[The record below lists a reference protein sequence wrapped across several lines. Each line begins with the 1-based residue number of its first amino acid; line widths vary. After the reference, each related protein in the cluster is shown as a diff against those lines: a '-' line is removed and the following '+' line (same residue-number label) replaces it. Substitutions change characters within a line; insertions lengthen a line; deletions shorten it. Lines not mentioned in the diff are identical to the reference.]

1 MNEIDNYKYIFFKSL
16 YTILGLSDIEK
27 EISNQKNFPLE
38 IVENDEYDVIS
49 NYFFLLNEINI
60 NKLNEQELQQFYDIF
75 SKKVKQMTEDDY
87 KKAELFI
94 KKTYQKLFFDNIDQ
108 KFVYY
113 GPINME
119 YASPSDA
126 ITLGLY
132 YDASNDDDFEKENKL
147 NEIIN
152 YIQFQVAKKVNIKV
166 AVILYNQLTLDNY
179 NSNLLNSK

>member
-1 MNEIDNYKYIFFKSL
+1 
-16 YTILGLSDIEK
+16 
-27 EISNQKNFPLE
+27 
-38 IVENDEYDVIS
+38 
-49 NYFFLLNEINI
+49 
-60 NKLNEQELQQFYDIF
+60 
-75 SKKVKQMTEDDY
+75 
-87 KKAELFI
+87 
-94 KKTYQKLFFDNIDQ
+94 
-108 KFVYY
+108 
-113 GPINME
+113 ME

>member
-27 EISNQKNFPLE
+27 EISNQKIFPLE

-94 KKTYQKLFFDNIDQ
+94 KKTYQKLFF
-108 KFVYY
+108 
-113 GPINME
+113 
-119 YASPSDA
+119 
-126 ITLGLY
+126 
-132 YDASNDDDFEKENKL
+132 
-147 NEIIN
+147 
-152 YIQFQVAKKVNIKV
+152 
-166 AVILYNQLTLDNY
+166 
-179 NSNLLNSK
+179 